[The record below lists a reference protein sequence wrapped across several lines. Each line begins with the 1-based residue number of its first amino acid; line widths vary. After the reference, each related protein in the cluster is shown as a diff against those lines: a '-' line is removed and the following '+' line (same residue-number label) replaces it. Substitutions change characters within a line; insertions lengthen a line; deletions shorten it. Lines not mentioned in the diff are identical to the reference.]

1 MKQLIVSI
9 VVTTVISVILTMF
22 VMASIKNYHNA
33 KVETEVVSDTVS
45 TKVDTLTFEQEMAIV
60 DSLVK
65 EQDGV
70 VYKSLD
76 DVPDVEYIH
85 MIRSYQT
92 LVRHPNGMP
101 KILAKVSSNDN
112 NTEKFIRGDEFLFLD
127 EHGRRIAIRR
137 SLDTFGKWRCF
148 FRDYSTY
155 SEHKFYFNNPNR
167 CRSVEQNLK

>member
-9 VVTTVISVILTMF
+9 VVATVISVILTMF
-22 VMASIKNYHNA
+22 VMPSIKNYHNA

-65 EQDGV
+65 AQDGV

-85 MIRSYQT
+85 VVFSYQT

-101 KILAKVSSNDN
+101 KILVNVSRNDN
-112 NTEKFIRGDEFLFLD
+112 NTERFIRGDEFLFLD

-137 SLDTFGKWRCF
+137 SLGTFGKWRCF
-148 FRDYSTY
+148 FRDSTY
-155 SEHKFYFNNPNR
+155 YDNKFYFNNPNR
-167 CRSVEQNLK
+167 CRSVE

>member
-9 VVTTVISVILTMF
+9 VVATVISVILTMF
-22 VMASIKNYHNA
+22 VNNA

-65 EQDGV
+65 AQDGV

-85 MIRSYQT
+85 RIRVYQT
-92 LVRHPNGMP
+92 LVRYPNGMP

-112 NTEKFIRGDEFLFLD
+112 TTERFIRGDEFLFLD

-137 SLDTFGKWRCF
+137 SLEEFGKWRCF

>member
-9 VVTTVISVILTMF
+9 IVATVISVILTMF
-22 VMASIKNYHNA
+22 VNNA

-65 EQDGV
+65 AQDGV

-85 MIRSYQT
+85 VIRVYQT
-92 LVRHPNGMP
+92 LVRYPNGMP
-101 KILAKVSSNDN
+101 KILAKVSKVSSNDN
-112 NTEKFIRGDEFLFLD
+112 TTERVIRGDEFLFLD

-137 SLDTFGKWRCF
+137 SLETFGKWICF
-148 FRDYSTY
+148 VRDYSTY
-155 SEHKFYFNNPNR
+155 SDHKFYFNNPNR

>member
-9 VVTTVISVILTMF
+9 IVATVISVILTMF
-22 VMASIKNYHNA
+22 VNNA

-65 EQDGV
+65 AQDGV

-85 MIRSYQT
+85 VIRVYQT
-92 LVRHPNGMP
+92 LVRYPNGMP

-112 NTEKFIRGDEFLFLD
+112 TTERVIRGDEFLFLD

-137 SLDTFGKWRCF
+137 SLETFGKWICF
-148 FRDYSTY
+148 VRDYSTY
-155 SEHKFYFNNPNR
+155 SDHKFYFNNPNR

>member
-9 VVTTVISVILTMF
+9 VVATVISVILTMF
-22 VMASIKNYHNA
+22 VNNA

-65 EQDGV
+65 AQDGV

-85 MIRSYQT
+85 MIRVYQT

-101 KILAKVSSNDN
+101 KILAKVSRNDN
-112 NTEKFIRGDEFLFLD
+112 KTEIFIRGDEFLFLD

>member
-9 VVTTVISVILTMF
+9 IVATVISVILTMF
-22 VMASIKNYHNA
+22 VNNA

-65 EQDGV
+65 AQDGV

-85 MIRSYQT
+85 MIRVYQT
-92 LVRHPNGMP
+92 LVRYPNGMP

-112 NTEKFIRGDEFLFLD
+112 TTERVIRGDEFLFLD

-137 SLDTFGKWRCF
+137 SLETFGKWICF
-148 FRDYSTY
+148 IRDYSTY
-155 SEHKFYFNNPNR
+155 SVHKFYFNNPNR

>member
-9 VVTTVISVILTMF
+9 IVATVISVILTMF
-22 VMASIKNYHNA
+22 VNNA

-65 EQDGV
+65 AQDGV

-85 MIRSYQT
+85 MIRVYQT
-92 LVRHPNGMP
+92 LVRYPNGMP

-112 NTEKFIRGDEFLFLD
+112 TTERVIRGDEFLFLD

-137 SLDTFGKWRCF
+137 SLETFGKWICF
-148 FRDYSTY
+148 VRDYSTY
-155 SEHKFYFNNPNR
+155 SDHKFYFNNPNR